1 MCVIRVVV
9 IHAGRRQNQRIDE
22 KIKSLVK
29 YIAGISD
36 ARATDSPIYQL
47 LEVIQFTHTLSNEKV
62 EMLHQQTDFNENL
75 KSESKRSS
83 TGRYRTPTKSRL
95 FKPLRPSLAKK
106 KSRSCRLRRFDAGL
120 PVSESISSDDRPDR
134 IAAQIFEANRHDPGT
149 IWLRVESCGT
159 ERRGDQGIAG
169 IDRHSWSFQRNQ
181 WYFGRIYKDKYV
193 SANKSNSYK
202 AAGFFDQAIG
212 AYLAVFKA
220 DISDFHPG
228 VNARGPQKSRL
239 C

>member
-1 MCVIRVVV
+1 MIGDYPRTDVRKAGALRLRDRRSDHCQMRTSFTNWASGTRPSLSPSSRFLNRTPKSPSMCVIRVVV

-106 KSRSCRLRRFDAGL
+106 K
-120 PVSESISSDDRPDR
+120 I
-134 IAAQIFEANRHDPGT
+134 
-149 IWLRVESCGT
+149 
-159 ERRGDQGIAG
+159 
-169 IDRHSWSFQRNQ
+169 
-181 WYFGRIYKDKYV
+181 
-193 SANKSNSYK
+193 
-202 AAGFFDQAIG
+202 
-212 AYLAVFKA
+212 
-220 DISDFHPG
+220 
-228 VNARGPQKSRL
+228 
-239 C
+239 